1 MITST
6 NNGNKLDLGRHCG
19 VKTGQSVLVP
29 GDYALLTFHTDRNVQ
44 RKGFLLSFSA
54 IPEGKFNQKTD
65 RLFRRKELSRKENP
79 GGELP
84 HKHTGGVY
92 RTFKGFKCD
101 FVTCC
106 GVRPQSSTAGAFK
119 VPFRVM
125 SRKNMTRD
133 IYDPYSE
140 KLWPRFWKC
149 CPGRY
154 EEPLQ

>member
-84 HKHTGGVY
+84 HKHTGVPIVHLGV
-92 RTFKGFKCD
+92 K
-101 FVTCC
+101 
-106 GVRPQSSTAGAFK
+106 
-119 VPFRVM
+119 M
-125 SRKNMTRD
+125 
-133 IYDPYSE
+133 
-140 KLWPRFWKC
+140 
-149 CPGRY
+149 
-154 EEPLQ
+154 